1 MLHFFTKE
9 LVTMNRIMM
18 TISVFALFALTIMGV
33 SCASSTQASK
43 TQTEPAPVADATH
56 TEHEDDGVPR
66 ISAAEAIEMVKS
78 GKALIIDTRDPT
90 SFEAMHVK
98 GASNVPYKEFVDKTY
113 KALPKDKELIF
124 YCT

>member
-1 MLHFFTKE
+1 
-9 LVTMNRIMM
+9 MNRTMM
-18 TISVFALFALTIMGV
+18 AISVFALFALTIMGV

-43 TQTEPAPVADATH
+43 TQAEPAPAPVADAAH
-56 TEHEDDGVPR
+56 AEHEDDGVPR

-98 GASNVPYKEFVDKTY
+98 GASNVPYQEFVDKTY